1 MAKRIKIFFP
11 DGENQIE
18 VYEDQLESYLNKGF
32 KADNKPKKKNSF
44 LEKLSENSG
53 GIILYIMNTF
63 EHTILFIFF

>member
-32 KADNKPKKKNSF
+32 KADNKPKKK
-44 LEKLSENSG
+44 
-53 GIILYIMNTF
+53 T
-63 EHTILFIFF
+63 